1 MRNYEMNA
9 VLGLEQL
16 KRLDHNI
23 RARQSNLHVW
33 LDNLN
38 SKKYFTDYNRIG
50 NSNFSL
56 PLILKNRDKDLLLSI
71 CNLLETEKVE
81 YRTGTAGGGNQA
93 RQPYLKNY
101 SHKIFKTLETVD
113 HIHDYSL
120 YIGNQIYYY
129 NLPNLHKDN
138 FPLDYLGYSC
148 LRRFPK
154 ITII

>member
-1 MRNYEMNA
+1 MNA

-33 LDNLN
+33 LDNLD
-38 SKKYFTDYNRIG
+38 SKSYFTDYNRIG

-120 YIGNQIYYY
+120 YIGNHPELTTIQIASLCVKL
-129 NLPNLHKDN
+129 NEL
-138 FPLDYLGYSC
+138 
-148 LRRFPK
+148 
-154 ITII
+154 